1 MKIVTTITET
11 EFEAEYLK
19 AEWYKNYY
27 DQVREKFN
35 HIVLNPNFEDEQQNL
50 IRKQLLW
57 QTRRPLLQQLPTD
70 IVWQV
75 IEINQEE
82 FSNLLV
88 IKERGWER
96 TFGPNKTLE
105 AAVNAMRS
113 GTLQDCG
120 VNFQTVYNIKN
131 SIGKYSFN
139 EKLICISLEL
149 NKPYTLIE
157 GNHRAL
163 AFQLRKAETGK
174 IDHIPSQIILGVSPN
189 MGQAYWLNQ

>member
-1 MKIVTTITET
+1 MKIVTTITEA

-19 AEWYKNYY
+19 AEWYKTYY
-27 DQVREKFN
+27 DQVRDKFN
-35 HIVLNPNFEDEQQNL
+35 HVVLNPNFEDEQQNL

-57 QTRRPLLQQLPTD
+57 QPRGPLLKQLPGD
-70 IVWQV
+70 IVWRV
-75 IEINQEE
+75 IEINQQE

-88 IKERGWER
+88 IKESGWEK
-96 TFGPNKTLE
+96 TFGSNKTLE
-105 AAVNAMRS
+105 ATVNAMRS
-113 GTLQDCG
+113 GTLEDHG
-120 VNFQTVYNIKN
+120 VNFQIVYDIKN
-131 SIGKYSFN
+131 SIGKHLFD

-174 IDHIPSQIILGVSPN
+174 TDHIPSQIILGVSPN